1 MDTRPKQAKTQSGTG
16 ISAKSTSPQLVSLS
30 QLRPDARN
38 ARKRTERSSAL
49 IENSLSEFG
58 AARSIVIDEA
68 GTVLAG
74 NGTLEAAASIG
85 IDQVLVIPA
94 DGNTLVAVQR
104 TDLNERQKK
113 RYAIADNRASDLSEW
128 DAGTLSE
135 LVEEDPDLHLDSY
148 FTDAELN
155 ELMDGLGDSDEAND
169 DDGKGGEGKLEVKLA
184 FEDPSDFDAFL
195 QSLQELASALPTI
208 RSTEQRLQFVLDQ
221 FLSGDNQNS
230 RT

>member
-1 MDTRPKQAKTQSGTG
+1 MSPRPKATKSQSLQGV
-16 ISAKSTSPQLVSLS
+16 SANQPRAQLVSLS

-68 GTVLAG
+68 NTVLAG

-85 IDQVLVIPA
+85 IEQVLIVPA

-104 TDLNERQKK
+104 TDLNDRQKV

-128 DAGTLSE
+128 DAATLAD
-135 LVEEDPDLHLDSY
+135 LVDEDPDLHIESY
-148 FTDAELN
+148 FTEAELDA
-155 ELMDGLGDSDEAND
+155 LMADLQQQEEDQEEK
-169 DDGKGGEGKLEVKLA
+169 GKSQGKLEVKLA
-184 FEDPSDFDAFL
+184 FEDTSDFDTFL
-195 QSLQELASALPTI
+195 QSLQQLSVALPKLRT
-208 RSTEQRLQFVLDQ
+208 TEQRLQFILDQ
-221 FLSGDNQNS
+221 FLTGG
-230 RT
+230 

>member
-1 MDTRPKQAKTQSGTG
+1 MDTRSNRGKTQSGQG
-16 ISAKSTSPQLVSLS
+16 ISGIRAKAQLVSLS
-30 QLRPDARN
+30 QLRPDPRN

-85 IDQVLVIPA
+85 IDQVLVVPA

-104 TDLNERQKK
+104 TDLDERQKV

-128 DAGTLSE
+128 DAATLADLIDDS
-135 LVEEDPDLHLDSY
+135 PDLHIESY
-148 FTDAELN
+148 FTPSELDALMGELHAEQEQEQEDPN
-155 ELMDGLGDSDEAND
+155 
-169 DDGKGGEGKLEVKLA
+169 GKSQGKLEVKLA
-184 FEDPSDFDAFL
+184 FDDPSDFDTFL
-195 QSLQELASALPTI
+195 QSLQQLSVALPKI
-208 RSTEQRLQFVLDQ
+208 RTTEQRLQFIIDQ
-221 FLSGDNQNS
+221 FVTGG
-230 RT
+230 